1 MPQQILFNP
10 DIHEDIHVPSYI
22 GSDHLPLL
30 YAQIIDYIYR
40 NGYTILTNQ
49 ELATR
54 FAVSV
59 KAVRQAVR
67 DMQDKGW
74 LIVSQ
79 IVYERGKTGRMM
91 RILGGSRND

>member
-1 MPQQILFNP
+1 MTREVYFKPE
-10 DIHEDIHVPSYI
+10 IHEEICVPSYI
-22 GSDHLPLL
+22 EKENLPLL
-30 YAQIIDYIYR
+30 QAQIIDYVYR

-49 ELATR
+49 ELAER
-54 FAVSV
+54 FSVSV

-79 IVYERGKTGRMM
+79 IVYERGKTGRMI
-91 RILGGSRND
+91 RILGGEP